1 MKPSG
6 CRETVGRLHLFH
18 AIKAVCHSLRF
29 IHAIL
34 WLLCDVH
41 LLARYHSQRF
51 ILSVC
56 SAVFIEN
63 VHRTVIIAMIPV
75 QEAARPFP

>member
-34 WLLCDVH
+34 WLLCDIHLLARCHSLRFIHAILWLLCEIH

-51 ILSVC
+51 IHAIL
-56 SAVFIEN
+56 
-63 VHRTVIIAMIPV
+63 
-75 QEAARPFP
+75 